1 MSDGLCVV
9 GPWFGECRW
18 GDSCGH
24 CYVIKTWV
32 LMAVMIT
39 DILLTLLITASVFCL
54 MTKLK
59 RRRDPDSER
68 SGKRTATSRATT
80 SGSEVT
86 ESPYQALQGV
96 QSDVYSELETFSK

>member
-9 GPWFGECRW
+9 GPWFGSAE
-18 GDSCGH
+18 GHPACGH

-32 LMAVMIT
+32 LMAAMIT

-59 RRRDPDSER
+59 RRRDPDT
-68 SGKRTATSRATT
+68 GKRTATSRATT

-86 ESPYQALQGV
+86 ESPYQVLQGV